1 MVKLKLVGDTGE
13 TYLVVTVCA
22 FSKWVEA
29 GPIVRKDSG
38 MLMRGFHS

>member
-13 TYLVVTVCA
+13 TYLVVVVCA

-29 GPIVRKDSG
+29 RLIVRKDSG
-38 MLMRGFHS
+38 MLMRWFHS